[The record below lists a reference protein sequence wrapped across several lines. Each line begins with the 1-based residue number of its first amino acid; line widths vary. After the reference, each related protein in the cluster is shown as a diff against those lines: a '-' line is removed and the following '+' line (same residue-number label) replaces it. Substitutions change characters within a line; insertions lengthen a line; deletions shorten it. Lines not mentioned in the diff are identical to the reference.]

1 MNSQRIPCGKTL
13 GHGESC
19 MEGNMCD
26 QCKRI
31 TDMQDIVAD
40 LIQIRDG
47 LLKWKKVVD
56 EQLVIHNLGTA
67 DSYEGKESQALYDL
81 FDLNIKI
88 ATDPRVNGGYELRKI
103 DE

>member
-1 MNSQRIPCGKTL
+1 MNIQRIPCGKTL

-26 QCKRI
+26 QCERI
-31 TDMQDIVAD
+31 TD
-40 LIQIRDG
+40 LIKIRDG
-47 LLKWKKVVD
+47 LLKWKKVID